1 MSSRVYRYR
10 HRVTFD
16 ETNLVG
22 NVYFAHYAHW
32 QGHCREHFL
41 ADHAPGV
48 LTGLSTGLALVTV
61 SLSMEF
67 YAECHALDLVDV
79 EMSLVELSGNRITMA
94 FDYRR
99 TGQGA
104 TTSELVASGRQTVAV
119 MSRADGHLRPEPVP
133 ADLAA
138 ALAPYA
144 SPTTHRPAAARPAR
158 AVR

>member
-1 MSSRVYRYR
+1 MRGDAGMSAPVYRYR

-41 ADHAPGV
+41 AEQAPSV
-48 LTGLSTGLALVTV
+48 LAALSDGLALVTV
-61 SLSMEF
+61 SMSVEF
-67 YAECHALDLVDV
+67 YAESHAFDTVEI
-79 EMSLVELSGNRITMA
+79 EMSLVELNGNRITMG

-99 TGQGA
+99 VHPDGA
-104 TTSELVASGRQTVAV
+104 PAELIARGRQTVAV
-119 MSRADGHLRPEPVP
+119 MERVDGQLQPAPVP

-138 ALAPYA
+138 ALAVYRR
-144 SPTTHRPAAARPAR
+144 SAAGVW
-158 AVR
+158 VR

>member
-1 MSSRVYRYR
+1 MSAPVYRYR

-41 ADHAPGV
+41 AEQAPSV
-48 LTGLSTGLALVTV
+48 LAALSDGLALVTV
-61 SLSMEF
+61 SMSVEF
-67 YAECHALDLVDV
+67 YAESHAFDTVEI
-79 EMSLVELSGNRITMA
+79 EMSLVELNGNRITMG

-99 TGQGA
+99 VRTDGA
-104 TTSELVASGRQTVAV
+104 PGELIARGRQTVAV
-119 MSRADGHLRPEPVP
+119 MDRVDGQLQPAPVP

-138 ALAPYA
+138 ALAVYR
-144 SPTTHRPAAARPAR
+144 RPAAGVW
-158 AVR
+158 VR